1 MRTKLCNNN
10 QERKLLKYLYN
21 NEKQLIKVLERHQKN
36 KIKQIKSHIDIDLE
50 PILAEELETD
60 INTFIPFLGVFD
72 RNIDEIDRLYS
83 KKENDTIKSYLCN
96 LRAEIVERF
105 LNSLSVPPQVKYLLK
120 NDSTSLNNIIVLDD
134 KVCQNF
140 LGNYHMGYGLAK
152 FCNLPNMISI
162 YLDFDNEVNKL
173 QSHNKL
179 EQSFARIYKIHK

>member
-1 MRTKLCNNN
+1 MKTKLCNNN
-10 QERKLLKYLYN
+10 QERKLVKYLYS
-21 NEKQLIKVLERHQKN
+21 NEKQLIKVLGRYN
-36 KIKQIKSHIDIDLE
+36 KSKVKQIKSHIDIDLKPLLDE
-50 PILAEELETD
+50 VLETD

-72 RNIDEIDRLYS
+72 GNIAEIDRLYG

-96 LRAEIVERF
+96 LRMEIVERF
-105 LNSLSVPPQVKYLLK
+105 LNSLYVPTQVKYLLK
-120 NDSTSLNNIIVLDD
+120 NDSSSLNDMIILDD

-152 FCNLPNMISI
+152 FCNLPNMVSV

-173 QSHNKL
+173 QAHNKV